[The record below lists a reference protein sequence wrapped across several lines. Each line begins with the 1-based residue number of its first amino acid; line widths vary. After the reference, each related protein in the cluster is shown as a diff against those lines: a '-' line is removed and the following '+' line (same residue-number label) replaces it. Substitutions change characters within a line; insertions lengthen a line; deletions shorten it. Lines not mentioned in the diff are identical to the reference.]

1 MRKPKL
7 YVLVGVPGAGKSTW
21 IANQAWAKKCV
32 VISTDDIVEA
42 YAASIGQTYS
52 DVFKEYMPTAVKL
65 MTEQVIAAR
74 KKKVDIIWDQTSVSV
89 GSRKKKL
96 KMLPNY
102 YKIAVVFPTP
112 DAEELQR
119 RLDNRPEKN
128 IPKQAMNSMI
138 ANFVMP
144 VEEEG
149 FAEVWHG

>member
-1 MRKPKL
+1 MKKPKL

-21 IANQAWAKKCV
+21 IANQEWAKDCV
-32 VISTDDIVEA
+32 IVSTDNLVDA
-42 YAASIGQTYS
+42 HAAASGKTYS
-52 DVFKEYMPTAVKL
+52 EVFKEYMPTAVKL
-65 MTEQVIAAR
+65 MSDQVVAAR

-119 RLDNRPEKN
+119 RLDSRPGKN

-149 FAEVWHG
+149 FDEVWHA